1 MALSEEHLRSAVDEV
16 LEPAWP
22 RERRRAARRLRLRTI
37 SRIAGGCVALWGL
50 GFVVHLWV
58 GGSFP
63 WLFFGV
69 IALLA
74 TVAASVQEDHAHLRR
89 H

>member
-22 RERRRAARRLRLRTI
+22 RERRRAARRLGLRTTI
-37 SRIAGGCVALWGL
+37 RIVWGCLALWVL

-58 GGSFP
+58 GVSFP
-63 WLFFGV
+63 WVFFGV

-74 TVAASVQEDHAHLRR
+74 SVAASGQEDHVHLRR